1 MCHGVGGLEAQYR
14 FGARTGLARALFGI
28 VLLVLA
34 LGFSRNTTDLFA
46 MIPAGGVRAL
56 LIVAGSDLALSR
68 RLFDA
73 RSHCWPAVG
82 LAAAVTSL
90 VSRAIGLG
98 AGWAVELGRTMLTRM
113 ARTHRG

>member
-1 MCHGVGGLEAQYR
+1 MCHGVGGLEAQHR

-34 LGFSRNTTDLFA
+34 LGFSRSTTDLFA
-46 MIPAGGVRAL
+46 MIPAGGVGAL

-90 VSRAIGLG
+90 VSPAIGLA

-113 ARTHRG
+113 ARSRRG

>member
-1 MCHGVGGLEAQYR
+1 MPRRRRSPGSVSLRRSHGACP
-14 FGARTGLARALFGI
+14 ALFGI
-28 VLLVLA
+28 VLLVLT
-34 LGFSRNTTDLFA
+34 LGFSRSMTDLFA
-46 MIPAGGVRAL
+46 MIPAGGVAAL

-82 LAAAVTSL
+82 VAAAVASL
-90 VSRAIGLG
+90 VNPAIGLD

-113 ARTHRG
+113 ARTRRG